1 MALSR
6 ILEPEAMDT
15 PEEVREYD
23 AMDHGAVNGRFAED
37 VLTFHGPARGGEW
50 LDAGTGTA
58 RIPIEIARRDWNVHL
73 RAVDLSPHMIARA
86 REVVASAGLSERI
99 RCEVVDAKAFPFPD
113 SSFEA
118 VVSNTIVHHIPDPR
132 PALQEMA
139 RLVAPRGTLF
149 IRDLARPADEATLD
163 HLVQTYAGDES
174 PRARQLFADSLR
186 AALTLPEIRAILHEI
201 GIPPEAATMTSDRH
215 WTIAYQAPGSAA

>member
-1 MALSR
+1 MALTR

-23 AMDHGAVNGRFAED
+23 AMDHGAVNARFAED
-37 VLTFHGPARGGEW
+37 VLAFHGPARGSEW
-50 LDAGTGTA
+50 LDVGTGTA
-58 RIPIEIARRDWNVHL
+58 RIPIEIARRERNAEL

-86 REVVASAGLSERI
+86 REVISAAGLSDRI
-99 RCEVVDAKAFPFPD
+99 HCEIVDAKGLPFPD
-113 SSFEA
+113 ASFEA
-118 VVSNTIVHHIPDPR
+118 VISNTIVHHIPEPR
-132 PALQEMA
+132 QALEEMA

-149 IRDLARPADEATLD
+149 IRDLARPEDETTLD
-163 HLVQTYAGDES
+163 LLVQTYAGNES

-186 AALTLPEIRAILHEI
+186 AALTLGEVRAILHAI
-201 GIPPEAATMTSDRH
+201 GLPVESASMTSDRH